1 MWSAFQSLVS
11 KVDAGYVSVN
21 SAKEQ
26 FKAAE
31 LSYIHGVKTILEVAN
46 ADLSLSRRTADQVNA
61 VVELQKYVARLAR
74 QDFRI
79 DR

>member
-1 MWSAFQSLVS
+1 MWSTFQVLVS
-11 KVDAGYVSVN
+11 KVDAGYFSIN

-26 FKAAE
+26 YRAAE
-31 LSYIHGVKTILEVAN
+31 LSYIHGVKTIMEVAN
-46 ADLSLSRRTADQVNA
+46 ADLSLSRRTSDQVNA